1 MKGMKNKI
9 SSIEQYKPVVRT
21 TVKRCAVNTV
31 PVAKNVLSGK
41 ISFTAMGMMAYILAQ
56 PKGWEMDVDTLVAAT
71 ADCERP
77 ISRGLAYKIILELR
91 NAGFISMNRDGL
103 NGVFYQI
110 SDMPLDFNEVQSLKG
125 KE

>member
-31 PVAKNVLSGK
+31 PVAKNILSGK

-56 PKGWEMDVDTLVAAT
+56 PKGWEMDVDTLVEAT

-77 ISRGLAYKIILELR
+77 ITRGMAYKIILELR
-91 NAGFISMNRDGL
+91 NSGFISMNRDGL

-110 SDMPLDFNEVQSLKG
+110 SDMPLDHNEVQSLKG
-125 KE
+125 